1 MHISN
6 IHIKIVTRIVLTIF
20 LVFVISLQNLP
31 AQNKEVVA
39 KNGDGIF
46 KMLKRNGLDPAKY
59 TEAFIELN
67 KTRLGKNNTLF
78 TGVKYKLP
86 ITEVKTEEQP
96 AINEVAGETEINS
109 QPLQEA
115 APKNTE
121 TSVKA
126 TGKTIN
132 FKLFGPKYDDVEIKS
147 NELKGAIYYLKS
159 GHGGPDPGA
168 IGKYQGHQVCED
180 EYAYDVT
187 LRLAK
192 NLIEKG
198 ATVYMITIDKNDGI
212 RDDAFLKADK
222 DEVCYPNLAIPLN
235 QVRRLHQ
242 RVETIN
248 KLYNK
253 NGNAFQRSIMI
264 HVDSR
269 SKGENIDIFFYHD
282 SKSNTGKKT
291 ATTLQQTFH
300 KKYNEHQP
308 GRGYQG
314 TVSSR
319 NLYVLK
325 NSYPA
330 GVYIELANINHQRDI
345 QRLIIPDN
353 RQAVANWLAQGLVV
367 DFKTNK

>member
-109 QPLQEA
+109 QPVQEA
-115 APKNTE
+115 APKNIE

-132 FKLFGPKYDDVEIKS
+132 FKLFGPKYDDVEIKR
-147 NELKGAIYYLKS
+147 NELKGAINYLK
-159 GHGGPDPGA
+159 
-168 IGKYQGHQVCED
+168 
-180 EYAYDVT
+180 
-187 LRLAK
+187 
-192 NLIEKG
+192 
-198 ATVYMITIDKNDGI
+198 
-212 RDDAFLKADK
+212 
-222 DEVCYPNLAIPLN
+222 
-235 QVRRLHQ
+235 
-242 RVETIN
+242 
-248 KLYNK
+248 
-253 NGNAFQRSIMI
+253 
-264 HVDSR
+264 
-269 SKGENIDIFFYHD
+269 
-282 SKSNTGKKT
+282 
-291 ATTLQQTFH
+291 
-300 KKYNEHQP
+300 
-308 GRGYQG
+308 
-314 TVSSR
+314 
-319 NLYVLK
+319 
-325 NSYPA
+325 
-330 GVYIELANINHQRDI
+330 
-345 QRLIIPDN
+345 
-353 RQAVANWLAQGLVV
+353 
-367 DFKTNK
+367 